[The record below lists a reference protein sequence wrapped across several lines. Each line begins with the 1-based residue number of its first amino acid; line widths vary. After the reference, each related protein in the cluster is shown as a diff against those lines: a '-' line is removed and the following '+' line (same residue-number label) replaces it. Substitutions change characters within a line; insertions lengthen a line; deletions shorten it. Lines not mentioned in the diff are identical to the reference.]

1 MLTASVK
8 KEVEVR
14 THDDER
20 RGKVEEFEVDFET
33 LNDLEHFL
41 AYNRAYIREI
51 KFTGKLEIK
60 GWND

>member
-1 MLTASVK
+1 MLTATVK

-20 RGKVEEFEVDFET
+20 RGQVEEFQVEFET

-51 KFTGKLEIK
+51 KFTGKLATR
-60 GWND
+60 D

>member
-1 MLTASVK
+1 MLTATVK

-20 RGKVEEFEVDFET
+20 RGQVEKFQVEFET

-51 KFTGKLEIK
+51 KFTGKLTTR
-60 GWND
+60 D

>member
-1 MLTASVK
+1 MLSAMVK

-14 THDDER
+14 THDDPR
-20 RGKVEEFEVDFET
+20 KGQVEEFWVEFET

-51 KFTGKLEIK
+51 KFTGTLTTND
-60 GWND
+60 WND